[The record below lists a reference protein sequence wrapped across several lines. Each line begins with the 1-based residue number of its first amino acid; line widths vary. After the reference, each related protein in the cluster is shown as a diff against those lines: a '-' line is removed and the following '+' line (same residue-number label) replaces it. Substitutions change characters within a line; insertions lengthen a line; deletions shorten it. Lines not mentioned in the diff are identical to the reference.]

1 MTDPSGTIRIGAGAG
16 FSGDRIEPAL
26 DLVRR
31 GGLDYIC
38 FECLAERTIAL
49 AHLAMLEDPDSG
61 FDPRLDARMERVLPA
76 CREAGTRIVTNMG
89 AANPRA
95 AARRVA
101 EIARRSG
108 LKGVRIAALTGD
120 DVLGPLKSGSVPF
133 GLFDGEALPADP
145 ISASAYLGAEGIVEA
160 LDQGADVVITGRTGD
175 PALFLAP
182 MIHEFGWAADDWET
196 LGRGTAIGHLLECAG
211 QLTGG
216 YFADPGAKEV
226 AGLARLGFPMAD
238 VAADGSAIL
247 SKLPETGG
255 LLDLATCK
263 EQLLYE
269 LIDPSA
275 YLQPDVTADFSGVR
289 FETRGENRIAIL
301 GASGRQRPDA
311 LKVSI
316 GYLDGFIGEG
326 QITYAGPGALGRARL
341 ALDIVRERLAML
353 GLPLAEV
360 RFEIIGLG
368 AVDPRPSA
376 PGFEPREPRIR
387 VAARAEARE
396 AAEAV
401 GQEVEALYTNGPA
414 GGGGVS
420 RSVRRVVAVGS
431 ALLAREHAAHALNW
445 EMS

>member
-31 GGLDYIC
+31 GELDYIC

-61 FDPRLDARMERVLPA
+61 FDPRLDVRMEAVLPA
-76 CREAGTRIVTNMG
+76 CRAAGTRIVTNMG

-108 LKGVRIAALTGD
+108 LDGVRIAALTGD
-120 DVLGPLKSGSVPF
+120 DVLGRLKSDAALF
-133 GLFDGEALPADP
+133 ATFDGEALPADP

-182 MIHEFGWAADDWET
+182 MIHEFGWAAGDWET

-275 YLQPDVTADFSGVR
+275 YLQPDVTADFSAVS
-289 FETRGENRIAIL
+289 FETRGENRVAL
-301 GASGRQRPDA
+301 HGASGRPRPDA

-326 QITYAGPGALGRARL
+326 QISYAGPGALERARL
-341 ALDIVRERLAML
+341 ALDIVRERLSIL

-360 RFEIIGLG
+360 RFEIIGMG
-368 AVDPRPSA
+368 AVDPRPA
-376 PGFEPREPRIR
+376 PSGFEPLEPRIR
-387 VAARAEARE
+387 VAARAADRE
-396 AAEAV
+396 LAEAV

-431 ALLAREHAAHALNW
+431 ALLDRMYAPHALSW
-445 EMS
+445 EIS